1 MARASHT
8 KLLSPAAAPGAAP
21 AASAAR
27 RSAATAAPTVAVLA
41 AARTGESKGR
51 LDAGGGG
58 WGGESGAVG
67 QRAPRGRAA
76 RPSAAASTEGESA
89 LAVSGSVHR
98 RGDRRGRKRQQ
109 PTTDWESGA
118 VVSGSVHRR
127 GERRGRKRQQ
137 PTTDWESGAVASDS
151 DHRRGES
158 VVVSDCDHRRW
169 ELGMGN
175 WFSVFTVTGCN
186 WFKWLFLPNWHQPH
200 LHVKNCANQF
210 RSASRYRACRS
221 RNLALHAPVELAHA
235 TSVHSSQAG
244 DVMLSSMERACSL
257 TT

>member
-51 LDAGGGG
+51 LDAGGSG

-89 LAVSGSVHR
+89 LA
-98 RGDRRGRKRQQ
+98 
-109 PTTDWESGA
+109 
-118 VVSGSVHRR
+118 VSGSVHRR

-186 WFKWLFLPNWHQPH
+186 WFKWLFLPK
-200 LHVKNCANQF
+200 L
-210 RSASRYRACRS
+210 ASTKFAR
-221 RNLALHAPVELAHA
+221 
-235 TSVHSSQAG
+235 
-244 DVMLSSMERACSL
+244 
-257 TT
+257 